1 MTDDTASTIVPRAWD
16 RASARERAALV
27 VGALVV
33 ILALAWAFGWQP
45 LTRDLDRLREAAPA
59 EAAAVGRA
67 RSYADDI
74 AALSHSAPPQ
84 RADLRASTERAL
96 GDRGLSAPSLSIDAQ
111 SDRVKVTIPASP
123 FATLVG
129 ALDGVRKDAGAFVA
143 EATIIPR
150 VEPGTVRAEVT
161 FAR

>member
-1 MTDDTASTIVPRAWD
+1 MTNDTASTMVPRAWD
-16 RASARERAALV
+16 RASPRERAALV

-33 ILALAWAFGWQP
+33 ILAVAWAFVWQP

-59 EAAAVGRA
+59 EGAAVA
-67 RSYADDI
+67 
-74 AALSHSAPPQ
+74 
-84 RADLRASTERAL
+84 ERA
-96 GDRGLSAPSLSIDAQ
+96 PSIAIDSQ
-111 SDRVKVTIPASP
+111 NNRVRVTIPAAP
-123 FATLVG
+123 LATLVA
-129 ALDGVRKDAGAFVA
+129 ALDGIRKDVGAFVA